1 VLPNVLAIL
10 RAIFR
15 LIYKYYKIIR
25 NKIQISTIKKE
36 EEKKVNDEDKK
47 SREHREEE
55 KVE

>member
-1 VLPNVLAIL
+1 MLPNVLAIL
-10 RAIFR
+10 KAVFR

-25 NKIQISTIKKE
+25 SKIQISTIKKE
-36 EEKKVNDEDKK
+36 EEKEVNDEDKK

>member
-1 VLPNVLAIL
+1 MLPNVLAIL
-10 RAIFR
+10 RAVIR

-25 NKIQISTIKKE
+25 SKIQISTIKKE

>member
-10 RAIFR
+10 RAVIR

-25 NKIQISTIKKE
+25 SKIQISTIKKE